1 MITTLEALNKYG
13 IPAGMAIAI
22 VWFNNRLNVV
32 EERLYDCY
40 EQRVFTSAPVSH
52 RKHVEKDFVFAVIP
66 SDPVGKIKENA

>member
-1 MITTLEALNKYG
+1 MVSALEAINKYG

-40 EQRVFTSAPVSH
+40 EQRVFTSAPISH
-52 RKHVEKDFVFAVIP
+52 KKQVEKNFVFAIIP
-66 SDPVGKIKENA
+66 SDPVGKVKENV